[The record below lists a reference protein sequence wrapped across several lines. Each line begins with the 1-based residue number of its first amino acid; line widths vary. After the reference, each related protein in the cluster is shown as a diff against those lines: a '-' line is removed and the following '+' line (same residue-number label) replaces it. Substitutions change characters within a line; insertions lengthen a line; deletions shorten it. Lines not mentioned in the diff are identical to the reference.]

1 MAGISY
7 KTMEPASNP
16 NKGTCKECPCHLP
29 NSEESAPLP
38 GFYPTMN
45 DLLKKKTKRENFEEN
60 EEAENEEAENE
71 EAENEEA
78 ENEEA
83 ENEEAENEEAENEEA
98 EEDDESEDEINE
110 KIFDKNLEIDNKEYD
125 VIIAQ
130 KELEILRLKREVIVD
145 QKRLNRCTSK
155 IENMQKEIDES
166 PSYEEEEIEDDREA
180 EKRIETEVLKFS
192 NSRKIAYQEKKRKNL
207 QASINIKKQFIETKK
222 KLLKD
227 KKISRS
233 FFVEQRAAEIAD
245 EKAGRN
251 PQEPKWLHLY
261 N

>member
-45 DLLKKKTKRENFEEN
+45 DLLKKKTKRENFE
-60 EEAENEEAENE
+60 
-71 EAENEEA
+71 
-78 ENEEA
+78 